1 MKITKT
7 ELAIASELIQ
17 DSLDEFTVKELKQ
30 RIKYLIKQNT
40 KTYNLIEERAEQ
52 QYALGDTI
60 NMLSLFLE
68 KL

>member
-7 ELAIASELIQ
+7 ELAISSELIQ
-17 DSLDEFTVKELKQ
+17 DSLDEFTVKELKL
-30 RIKYLIKQNT
+30 RLKYLIKQN
-40 KTYNLIEERAEQ
+40 KLTYNLIEDRAEQ

-60 NMLSLFLE
+60 NILSLILE